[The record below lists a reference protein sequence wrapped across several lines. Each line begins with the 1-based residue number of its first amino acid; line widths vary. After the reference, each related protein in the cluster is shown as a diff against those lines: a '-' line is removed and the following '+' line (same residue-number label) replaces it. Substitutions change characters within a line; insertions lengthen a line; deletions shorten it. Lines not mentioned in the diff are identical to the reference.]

1 MNYPTKNAIID
12 FVRNGDCT
20 FLYNTVTEIY
30 ATYPRCVCDC
40 LMNILST
47 HDTERILTALAG
59 PSAEGRS
66 NTELSVLRL
75 DAHARRRGV
84 DLLKIASTL
93 QYTLYGFPSVFYG
106 DEAGIEG
113 YRDPFCRMPF
123 PWGREDPEL
132 LAHYRFLGKLRR
144 AHGAFTGG
152 AFRVTA
158 HNGGLFAFV
167 RENAGETLLILI
179 NRASFTIRYQ
189 TDSPYRDLYTG
200 TCGEEYAEIDPDSF
214 RILKIL

>member
-1 MNYPTKNAIID
+1 MET
-12 FVRNGDCT
+12 R
-20 FLYNTVTEIY
+20 LES
-30 ATYPRCVCDC
+30 R
-40 LMNILST
+40 
-47 HDTERILTALAG
+47 DTGIRFAGCRFRGAERT
-59 PSAEGRS
+59 PSFWRITGSSA
-66 NTELSVLRL
+66 N
-75 DAHARRRGV
+75 
-84 DLLKIASTL
+84 
-93 QYTLYGFPSVFYG
+93 
-106 DEAGIEG
+106 
-113 YRDPFCRMPF
+113 
-123 PWGREDPEL
+123 
-132 LAHYRFLGKLRR
+132 LRR